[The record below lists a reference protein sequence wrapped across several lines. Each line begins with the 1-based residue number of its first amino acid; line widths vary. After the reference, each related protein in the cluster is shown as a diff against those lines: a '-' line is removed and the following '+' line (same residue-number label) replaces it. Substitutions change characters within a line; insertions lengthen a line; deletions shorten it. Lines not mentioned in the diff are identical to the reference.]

1 MRVEA
6 AASLAAPPEQA
17 WSVLLSWELQPR
29 WMHDADSV
37 RVLTPHRQGEGVRI
51 AVRTRVLGVP
61 LFTEVLEVTAWEPP
75 RRLALAHRGFV
86 RGQGEWLLEPTPHGT
101 RFRWREEISLPVPFL
116 GELAL
121 FAYRP
126 FMRWLMRRSLA
137 NLASML
143 ERRA

>member
-1 MRVEA
+1 MRAEA
-6 AASLAAPPEQA
+6 AAFLAASPEDA
-17 WSVLLSWELQPR
+17 WRVLLNWELQPR

-37 RVLTPHRQGEGVRI
+37 RVLTTHREGEGVRI

-75 RRLALAHRGFV
+75 RRVALAHRGFV
-86 RGQGEWLLEPTPHGT
+86 RGAGEWLLGPAAQGT
-101 RFRWREEISLPVPFL
+101 HFRWREEISIPVPIL

-121 FAYRP
+121 LAYRP

-137 NLASML
+137 NLASL
-143 ERRA
+143 L

>member
-6 AASLAAPPEQA
+6 AAFLAASPEDA
-17 WSVLLSWELQPR
+17 WRVLLRWELQPR

-37 RVLTPHRQGEGVRI
+37 RVLSTHREGEGVRI

-61 LFTEVLEVTAWEPP
+61 LFTEALEVTSWDPP

-86 RGQGEWLLEPTPHGT
+86 RGKGEWLLQPTPHGT
-101 RFRWREEISLPVPFL
+101 RFRWREEISLPVPVL

-121 FAYRP
+121 LAYRP
-126 FMRWLMRRSLA
+126 FMRRLMRRSLA

-143 ERRA
+143 ARRG

>member
-6 AASLAAPPEQA
+6 ATFLAASPDEA
-17 WSVLLSWELQPR
+17 WRVLLRWELQPR

-37 RVLTPHRQGEGVRI
+37 RVLTTYREGKGVRI

-61 LFTEVLEVTAWEPP
+61 LFTEVLEVTAWDPP
-75 RRLALAHRGFV
+75 RSLALAHRGFV
-86 RGQGEWLLEPTPHGT
+86 RGSGEWLLEPTAHGT
-101 RFRWREEISLPVPFL
+101 RLRWREEISLPVPVL

-121 FAYRP
+121 RAYRP

-143 ERRA
+143 ERSA

>member
-6 AASLAAPPEQA
+6 ATLLAVSLDEA
-17 WSVLLSWELQPR
+17 WRTLLRWELQPR

-37 RVLTPHRQGEGVRI
+37 RVLTPGREGQGVRI

-86 RGQGEWLLEPTPHGT
+86 RGAGEWLLEPTAHGS
-101 RFRWREEISLPVPFL
+101 RFRWREELSLPVPVL
-116 GELAL
+116 GEFAL
-121 FAYRP
+121 LAYRP

-143 ERRA
+143 DRPA

>member
-6 AASLAAPPEQA
+6 AAFLAASPEEA
-17 WSVLLSWELQPR
+17 WRALLRWELQPR

-37 RVLTPHRQGEGVRI
+37 QVLTTYREGEGVRI

-75 RRLALAHRGFV
+75 RRLALAHRGFA
-86 RGQGEWLLEPTPHGT
+86 RGSGQWLLEPTAHGT
-101 RFRWREEISLPVPFL
+101 RFRWREEISLPVPIL

-121 FAYRP
+121 LAYRP

-137 NLASML
+137 SLASML
-143 ERRA
+143 GRRA